1 MLFILKKLLFWRRD
15 NVSKKETSEKDVTV
29 NKIKLIRTA
38 IIAVVVLFFLIF
50 VIKKIDAYL
59 DARKKPALSAE
70 KLTEQ
75 LVACSDLTA
84 AEIIYNGVVRFEEDG
99 IPLINE
105 NSFLMMYSARVKAGI
120 DVSQVKINVT
130 SNKVVVTLPEVVVQD
145 LIIDT
150 DTLEFYDVSTS
161 LFNPTQQSDVVVAVN
176 YAKDDVRKNADI
188 PGLLAKAKEQTESL
202 IRGLFSEVV
211 GDRELVIRY
220 VNDDSGEDKSTEE
233 KNK

>member
-1 MLFILKKLLFWRRD
+1 MSKRD
-15 NVSKKETSEKDVTV
+15 TNSSDVTV

-38 IIAVVVLFFLIF
+38 IIAVVILFILLF

-59 DARKKPALSAE
+59 DAKKKPALSAQ

-75 LVACSDLTA
+75 LVACSDLTT

-120 DVSQVKINVT
+120 DISQVKVSVT
-130 SNKVVVTLPEVVVQD
+130 SNKVVVTLPEVTVQD

-161 LFNPTQQSDVVVAVN
+161 LFNQTQQSDVVVAVN
-176 YAKDDVRKNADI
+176 YAKEDVRKNADI
-188 PGLLAKAKEQTESL
+188 PGLLVKAREQTETL
-202 IRGLFSEVV
+202 IRGLFNDVV

-220 VNDDSGEDKSTEE
+220 VNDDTDEE
-233 KNK
+233 KTTEKK

>member
-1 MLFILKKLLFWRRD
+1 
-15 NVSKKETSEKDVTV
+15 VSKRDTNSSDVTV

-38 IIAVVVLFFLIF
+38 IIAVVILFILLF

-59 DARKKPALSAE
+59 DAKKKPALSAQ

-75 LVACSDLTA
+75 LVACSDLTT

-120 DVSQVKINVT
+120 DISQVKVSVT
-130 SNKVVVTLPEVVVQD
+130 SNKVVVTLPEVTVQD

-161 LFNPTQQSDVVVAVN
+161 LFNQTQQSDVVVAVN
-176 YAKDDVRKNADI
+176 YAKEDVRKNADI
-188 PGLLAKAKEQTESL
+188 PGLLVKAREQTETL
-202 IRGLFSEVV
+202 IRGLFNDVV

-220 VNDDSGEDKSTEE
+220 VNDDTDEE
-233 KNK
+233 KTTEKK

>member
-1 MLFILKKLLFWRRD
+1 MLFLLKKIFFRRKN
-15 NVSKKETSEKDVTV
+15 NVSKKESNSNDVTV

-38 IIAVVVLFFLIF
+38 IISAVILFFLIF

-75 LVACSDLTA
+75 LVACSDLTT
-84 AEIIYNGVVRFEEDG
+84 AEIIYNGVVRFEENG

-120 DVSQVKINVT
+120 DISQVKVNVT
-130 SNKVVVTLPEVVVQD
+130 SNKVVVTLPEVTVQD

-150 DTLEFYDVSTS
+150 DTFDRAQEMMAARIRNPKHRHCIS
-161 LFNPTQQSDVVVAVN
+161 LSELGSSDAV
-176 YAKDDVRKNADI
+176 
-188 PGLLAKAKEQTESL
+188 KA
-202 IRGLFSEVV
+202 
-211 GDRELVIRY
+211 
-220 VNDDSGEDKSTEE
+220 
-233 KNK
+233 

>member
-1 MLFILKKLLFWRRD
+1 MSKRD
-15 NVSKKETSEKDVTV
+15 TNSSDVTV

-38 IIAVVVLFFLIF
+38 IIAVVILFILLF

-59 DARKKPALSAE
+59 DAKKKPALSAQ

-75 LVACSDLTA
+75 LVACSDLTT

-120 DVSQVKINVT
+120 DISQVKVSVT
-130 SNKVVVTLPEVVVQD
+130 SNKVVVTLPEVTVQD

-161 LFNPTQQSDVVVAVN
+161 LFNQTQQSDVVVAVN
-176 YAKDDVRKNADI
+176 DAKEDVRKNADI
-188 PGLLAKAKEQTESL
+188 PGLLVKAREQTETL
-202 IRGLFSEVV
+202 IRGLFNDVV

-220 VNDDSGEDKSTEE
+220 VKDDTDEE
-233 KNK
+233 KTTEKK

>member
-1 MLFILKKLLFWRRD
+1 MSKRD
-15 NVSKKETSEKDVTV
+15 TNSSDVTV
-29 NKIKLIRTA
+29 NKIKLTRTA
-38 IIAVVVLFFLIF
+38 IIAVVILFILLF

-59 DARKKPALSAE
+59 DAKKKPALSAQ

-75 LVACSDLTA
+75 LVACSDLTT

-120 DVSQVKINVT
+120 DISQVKVSVT
-130 SNKVVVTLPEVVVQD
+130 SNKVVVTLPEVTVQD

-161 LFNPTQQSDVVVAVN
+161 LFNQTQQSDVVVAVN
-176 YAKDDVRKNADI
+176 YAKEDVRKNADI
-188 PGLLAKAKEQTESL
+188 PGLLVKAREQTETL
-202 IRGLFSEVV
+202 IRGLFNDVV

-220 VNDDSGEDKSTEE
+220 VNDDTDEE
-233 KNK
+233 KTTEKK

>member
-1 MLFILKKLLFWRRD
+1 M
-15 NVSKKETSEKDVTV
+15 SKKESNSNDVTV

-38 IIAVVVLFFLIF
+38 IISAVILFFLIF

-59 DARKKPALSAE
+59 DERKKPALSAE

-75 LVACSDLTA
+75 LVACSDLTT
-84 AEIIYNGVVRFEEDG
+84 AEIIYNGVVRFEENG

-120 DVSQVKINVT
+120 DISQVKVNVT
-130 SNKVVVTLPEVVVQD
+130 SNKVVVTLPEVTVQD

-161 LFNPTQQSDVVVAVN
+161 LFNQTQQSDVVVAVN

-188 PGLLAKAKEQTESL
+188 PGLLAKAKEQTETL
-202 IRGLFSEVV
+202 IRGLFNDVV

-220 VNDDSGEDKSTEE
+220 VNDDSDEE
-233 KNK
+233 KTTEKK

>member
-1 MLFILKKLLFWRRD
+1 MSR
-15 NVSKKETSEKDVTV
+15 KESSDRDVTV

-38 IIAVVVLFFLIF
+38 IIAVVVLFFLIV
-50 VIKKIDAYL
+50 VIKKIDAYI
-59 DARKKPALSAE
+59 DAKKKPALSAE

-120 DVSQVKINVT
+120 DISQVKVNVT
-130 SNKVVVTLPEVVVQD
+130 SNKVIVTLPEVTVQE

-161 LFNPTQQSDVVVAVN
+161 LFNQTQQSDVVVAVN
-176 YAKDDVRKNADI
+176 YAKEDVRKNADI
-188 PGLLAKAKEQTESL
+188 PGLLAKAKEQTEIL
-202 IRGLFSEVV
+202 IRGLLTDAA
-211 GDRELVIRY
+211 GDRELIIRY
-220 VNDDSGEDKSTEE
+220 VDEVNDDEEDSTDT
-233 KNK
+233 KKQK

>member
-1 MLFILKKLLFWRRD
+1 MLFLLKKIFFRRKN
-15 NVSKKETSEKDVTV
+15 NVSKKESNSNDVTV

-38 IIAVVVLFFLIF
+38 IISAVILFFLIF

-75 LVACSDLTA
+75 LVACSDLTT
-84 AEIIYNGVVRFEEDG
+84 AEIIYNGVVRFEENG

-120 DVSQVKINVT
+120 DISQVKVNVT
-130 SNKVVVTLPEVVVQD
+130 SNKVVVTLPEVTVQD

-161 LFNPTQQSDVVVAVN
+161 LFNQTQQSDVVVAVN

-188 PGLLAKAKEQTESL
+188 PGLLAKAKEQTETL
-202 IRGLFSEVV
+202 IRGLFNDVV

-220 VNDDSGEDKSTEE
+220 VNDDSDEE
-233 KNK
+233 KTTEKK

>member
-1 MLFILKKLLFWRRD
+1 MLFLLKKIFFRRKN
-15 NVSKKETSEKDVTV
+15 NVSKKESNSNDVTV

-38 IIAVVVLFFLIF
+38 IISAVILFFLIF

-75 LVACSDLTA
+75 LVACSDLTT
-84 AEIIYNGVVRFEEDG
+84 AEIIYNGVVRFEEGG

-120 DVSQVKINVT
+120 DISQVKVNVT
-130 SNKVVVTLPEVVVQD
+130 SNKVVVTLPEVTVQD

-161 LFNPTQQSDVVVAVN
+161 LFNQTQQSDVVVAVN

-188 PGLLAKAKEQTESL
+188 PGLLAKAKEQTETL
-202 IRGLFSEVV
+202 IRGLFNDVV

-220 VNDDSGEDKSTEE
+220 VNDDSEEE
-233 KNK
+233 KTTEKK

>member
-1 MLFILKKLLFWRRD
+1 M
-15 NVSKKETSEKDVTV
+15 SKKESNSNDVTV

-38 IIAVVVLFFLIF
+38 IISAVILFFLIF

-75 LVACSDLTA
+75 LVACSDLTT
-84 AEIIYNGVVRFEEDG
+84 AEIIYNGVVRFEEGG

-120 DVSQVKINVT
+120 DISQVKVNVT
-130 SNKVVVTLPEVVVQD
+130 SNKVVVTLPEVTVQD

-150 DTLEFYDVSTS
+150 DSLEFYDVSTS
-161 LFNPTQQSDVVVAVN
+161 LFNQTQQSDVVVAVN

-188 PGLLAKAKEQTESL
+188 PGLLAKAKEQTETL
-202 IRGLFSEVV
+202 IRGLFNDVV

-220 VNDDSGEDKSTEE
+220 VNDDSDEE
-233 KNK
+233 KTTEKK

>member
-1 MLFILKKLLFWRRD
+1 MLFLLKKLLFRRRGD
-15 NVSKKETSEKDVTV
+15 MSKRESNDKDVTV

-38 IIAVVVLFFLIF
+38 IIAAVILFFLIF

-75 LVACSDLTA
+75 LVACSDLTT

-120 DVSQVKINVT
+120 DISQVKVNVT
-130 SNKVVVTLPEVVVQD
+130 SNKVIVTLPEVTIQD

-150 DTLEFYDVSTS
+150 DTLEFYDVTTS
-161 LFNPTQQSDVVVAVN
+161 LFNQTQQSDVVVAVN
-176 YAKDDVRKNADI
+176 YAKEDVKQHADI
-188 PGLLAKAKEQTESL
+188 PGLLAKAKEQTEIL
-202 IRGLFSEVV
+202 IRGLLTDTA
-211 GDRELVIRY
+211 GDRELIIRY
-220 VNDDSGEDKSTEE
+220 VDEVDDDDDDSTET
-233 KNK
+233 KK

>member
-1 MLFILKKLLFWRRD
+1 MLFLLKKIFFRRKN
-15 NVSKKETSEKDVTV
+15 NVSKKESNSNDVTV

-38 IIAVVVLFFLIF
+38 IISAVILFFLIF

-59 DARKKPALSAE
+59 DERKKPALSAE

-75 LVACSDLTA
+75 LVACSDLTT
-84 AEIIYNGVVRFEEDG
+84 AEIIYNGVVRFEENG

-120 DVSQVKINVT
+120 DISQVKVNVT
-130 SNKVVVTLPEVVVQD
+130 SNKVVVTLPEVTVQD

-161 LFNPTQQSDVVVAVN
+161 LFNQTQQSDVVVAVN

-188 PGLLAKAKEQTESL
+188 PGLLAKAKEQTETL
-202 IRGLFSEVV
+202 IRGLFNDVV

-220 VNDDSGEDKSTEE
+220 VNDDSDEE
-233 KNK
+233 KTTEKK